1 MYANHYSGAP
11 ENSSQQQQQQQQQH
25 HHHQQHHGGL
35 AHERSGAVPVRQQV
49 PPLPHLHMVMSQS
62 GATLPA
68 PGSSPAYQFGVGN
81 SNRSD
86 RDTIGVDSGAYS
98 NRSAPIYNG
107 ERGTYVY
114 PSTLFPSRHIQAHQQ
129 ESSSQ
134 TPEHAP
140 VKLLQSCDSCRRRK
154 IRCSGEKPTCS
165 ACTRY
170 QEKCH
175 YSPLATPRRRVG
187 KRIKMNAEYM
197 PVSMSINVSKAYGER
212 SRGGN
217 GVGGSGVAMPIN
229 VSASVL
235 DSTLSLVPAFAPVSS
250 SALVSA
256 SATVAMASVAPSGI
270 MHSSAYT
277 SSVVD
282 HGEESETGRM
292 RRDIKGLSRKFDI
305 LSDKLDMLMD
315 LVGKRQCSRTGGNPE
330 SELDLDINMGSTSDE
345 DDGSYEGGEQTQDD
359 QLGDAEEESHEFST
373 RIDKTSRFGIDAT
386 NIGMISGM
394 ISDMNERLG
403 TQRQDVRQPVEGV
416 HVSTGLDKPEEVPTE
431 TPQCLAL
438 LESPEIK
445 QHLLDMFFLNAGIT
459 TVSLIP
465 RYIFSRLQAENRV
478 PISLTN
484 IMMADACNYSDLPAL
499 MTAGRTLA
507 RGYFIERAYKGL
519 FDCLEYDSVEHCVA
533 LVLFSIIITKA
544 GLHRAWVMHSLGMQM
559 AIRLR
564 FNTIDSPLSALTFK
578 KDSELIREWKRR
590 VFWQLY
596 TFDILTSSM
605 SDLQPSLRYADV
617 RCNVPVPLPSREMQG
632 PQLDPG
638 HYLTLLGPT
647 VVFCDDQQTIAEQV
661 ELIGIMCDITS
672 LQTQLT
678 PEVSPFPPAFKQ
690 IFEHIVALEAHIPH
704 IAILVEGDPAQISK
718 VFEHQPGR
726 FIFGLLLQYTRIFLC
741 LIKDTWLPTARAMT
755 AEEKN
760 TLNWAR
766 QTAYESAQVVHRV
779 VPFLREMQQ
788 NTVCSYVSCIV
799 FQACIV
805 SLNSCSWWPSQDD
818 PHSVQEA
825 VSSVQNGMDF
835 FEYVAPRLGFS
846 RILTTSLRSLM
857 AECGFENKINP
868 SQTPP
873 ESIASS
879 FSGRDSRGKD
889 ADTRTAT
896 PPGAGPQSMPS
907 SDIAERSSPSER
919 MRMGRGESHWESMLR
934 INEIPSL
941 LRTATDNSARLS
953 HASGSSEMVPSTATS
968 PSSSQRPMSS
978 AGSDARTSNIPV
990 LDHAHERALQNQNQN
1005 QSQNLYQYHQQQR
1018 HYPN

>member
-1 MYANHYSGAP
+1 MA
-11 ENSSQQQQQQQQQH
+11 
-25 HHHQQHHGGL
+25 
-35 AHERSGAVPVRQQV
+35 
-49 PPLPHLHMVMSQS
+49 MSQS

-68 PGSSPAYQFGVGN
+68 PGSLPAYQFGVGN
-81 SNRSD
+81 SSRPD
-86 RDTIGVDSGAYS
+86 RDTIGVGSCAYS
-98 NRSAPIYNG
+98 NRSAPVYNG

-114 PSTLFPSRHIQAHQQ
+114 PSTLFPSRHIQAHQHD
-129 ESSSQ
+129 SSSQ
-134 TPEHAP
+134 TPGYAP

-187 KRIKMNAEYM
+187 KRIRMNAEYM
-197 PVSMSINVSKAYGER
+197 PVSMGINMSKAYGER

-217 GVGGSGVAMPIN
+217 GVGGSGVAMPIH
-229 VSASVL
+229 VSASIL
-235 DSTLSLVPAFAPVSS
+235 DSTLSLVPASAPVS
-250 SALVSA
+250 APAMV
-256 SATVAMASVAPSGI
+256 TVASVAPSGI

-277 SSVVD
+277 PSVVD
-282 HGEESETGRM
+282 HSEESETGRM

-305 LSDKLDMLMD
+305 LSNKLDMLMD

-330 SELDLDINMGSTSDE
+330 SELDLDINMDSTSDE
-345 DDGSYEGGEQTQDD
+345 DDGSYEGNEQTQDD
-359 QLGDAEEESHEFST
+359 QLDNAEEEPHEFST

-403 TQRQDVRQPVEGV
+403 KQWQDIRQPVEGV
-416 HVSTGLDKPEEVPTE
+416 HVSAGLGKPEEMPTE
-431 TPQCLAL
+431 TPQCLAV

-445 QHLLDMFFLNAGIT
+445 QHLIDMFFLNASIT
-459 TVSLIP
+459 TASLIP

-478 PISLTN
+478 PISLAN
-484 IMMADACNYSDLPAL
+484 IMMADACNYSAFPAL
-499 MTAGRTLA
+499 MAVGRTLA

-533 LVLFSIIITKA
+533 LVLFSIIITKV

-605 SDLQPSLRYADV
+605 SDLQPSLCYADV

-632 PQLDPG
+632 PQPDPG
-638 HYLTLLGPT
+638 HYLTLLGPA
-647 VVFCDDQQTIAEQV
+647 VVFCDDQQTIAEQI

-690 IFEHIVALEAHIPH
+690 IFEHIVALEARIPH
-704 IAILVEGDPAQISK
+704 IAILVEGDPARISE

-726 FIFGLLLQYTRIFLC
+726 FILGLLLQYTRIFLC

-779 VPFLREMQQ
+779 VPFLREIRQ
-788 NTVCSYVSCIV
+788 NTVASYVSCIV
-799 FQACIV
+799 FQACVV

-818 PHSVQEA
+818 IRGVQEA
-825 VSSVQNGMDF
+825 VSSVQSGMDF
-835 FEYVAPRLGFS
+835 FEYEAPRLGFS
-846 RILTTSLRSLM
+846 RILTTSLRSLIV
-857 AECGFENKINP
+857 ECGFGDKINS
-868 SQTPP
+868 SQAPA

-879 FSGRDSRGKD
+879 FSGGDSRGKD
-889 ADTRTAT
+889 ADTGTAT
-896 PPGAGPQSMPS
+896 PPGTGPQSMPS

-919 MRMGRGESHWESMLR
+919 IRMGRGESHWESMLR
-934 INEIPSL
+934 TGEIPSL

-953 HASGSSEMVPSTATS
+953 HASGSSEMAPSTVTS
-968 PSSSQRPMSS
+968 TSSPQIPMSS
-978 AGSDARTSNIPV
+978 AGSEAREFNTPV
-990 LDHAHERALQNQNQN
+990 LDHAHGHALQNQNQN
-1005 QSQNLYQYHQQQR
+1005 QSQNLYQYHHQQR